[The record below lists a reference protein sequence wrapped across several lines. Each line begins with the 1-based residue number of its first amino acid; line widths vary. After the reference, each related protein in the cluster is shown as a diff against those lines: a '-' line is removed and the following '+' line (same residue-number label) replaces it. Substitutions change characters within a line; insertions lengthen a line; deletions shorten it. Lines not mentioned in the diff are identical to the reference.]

1 MKTMKCLEIL
11 NLIESGDLSVDRY
24 SQWYVERRTSL
35 LTFWILGN
43 LFCGVL
49 AFYISWKLG
58 AIWSVFTILAFI
70 VGENLLM
77 RRVDHAAPR

>member
-1 MKTMKCLEIL
+1 M
-11 NLIESGDLSVDRY
+11 DRS

-43 LFCGVL
+43 LFCSVF
-49 AFYISWKLG
+49 AFYIDWKFG
-58 AIWSVFTILAFI
+58 AAWIVFTILAFI

-77 RRVDHAAPR
+77 RRVDPTALR